1 MHVAGDKYIYEMGT
15 WGLIEQNE
23 SGTSNGSNGNR
34 NKQHISHATGEQR
47 RDTHTHTRRKWG
59 FNGSTRGGAGGSKNS
74 KTMSVD
80 IYSCNTNNLAR
91 AHMEERV
98 FGGWLD

>member
-1 MHVAGDKYIYEMGT
+1 MPRA
-15 WGLIEQNE
+15 N
-23 SGTSNGSNGNR
+23 NGGIHIPIRGGNGVLTDP
-34 NKQHISHATGEQR
+34 H
-47 RDTHTHTRRKWG
+47 
-59 FNGSTRGGAGGSKNS
+59 GGAGGSKNS

-80 IYSCNTNNLAR
+80 IYSCKTNNLAR